1 MMVLKHNPHWTD
13 GTPSPILPSRKRA
26 TRRELQKP
34 QLDSLIGAIMYL
46 AVFVV
51 LMLVALPL
59 LSLRYGVDSRHFSTR
74 ERRTN
79 W

>member
-1 MMVLKHNPHWTD
+1 MFAAILVL
-13 GTPSPILPSRKRA
+13 I
-26 TRRELQKP
+26 
-34 QLDSLIGAIMYL
+34 
-46 AVFVV
+46 
-51 LMLVALPL
+51 MLVAVPL

>member
-1 MMVLKHNPHWTD
+1 MD
-13 GTPSPILPSRKRA
+13 A
-26 TRRELQKP
+26 TRRYLPSGSEQPAGSLKTP
-34 QLDSLIGAIMYL
+34 LDPAIGATM
-46 AVFVV
+46 FVAIFV
-51 LMLVALPL
+51 LLMLVALPL

>member
-1 MMVLKHNPHWTD
+1 MFAAILVLVM
-13 GTPSPILPSRKRA
+13 
-26 TRRELQKP
+26 
-34 QLDSLIGAIMYL
+34 LI
-46 AVFVV
+46 AV
-51 LMLVALPL
+51 PL

>member
-1 MMVLKHNPHWTD
+1 MFAAILVLVM
-13 GTPSPILPSRKRA
+13 
-26 TRRELQKP
+26 
-34 QLDSLIGAIMYL
+34 LI
-46 AVFVV
+46 
-51 LMLVALPL
+51 ALPL